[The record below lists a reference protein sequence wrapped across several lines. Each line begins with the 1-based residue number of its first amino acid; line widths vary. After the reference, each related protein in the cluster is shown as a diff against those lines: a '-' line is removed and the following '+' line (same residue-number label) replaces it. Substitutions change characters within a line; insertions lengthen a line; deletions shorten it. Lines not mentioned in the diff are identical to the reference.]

1 MRALLGFLELAAA
14 LARVLPRS
22 WGQPL
27 GHVAGAVWYFGA
39 GKTREAVYDNLQHAL
54 GRPPSAR
61 LVRAV
66 FQHGAMN
73 YWDTLVIPRLGRAD
87 IDAFVHVDGLEHL
100 EAALKLGR
108 GAILVGGH
116 IGSIALAVQ
125 SLAVRGY
132 RVTGVV
138 EEIKPPE
145 LLQFWQ
151 KRRQALGLEIVFT
164 NGLAARALLAALR
177 RNEVVALV
185 SDRDVTGTG
194 PKVRFFGV
202 ETTFAEGA
210 AAFALRTG
218 APILPAMAWRLTDG
232 TVQAAIEPPL
242 AVPAS
247 GHGPQARLRL
257 TQAIATRLEY
267 HIRSHPEQWTVFQQR
282 WLEA

>member
-1 MRALLGFLELAAA
+1 
-14 LARVLPRS
+14 VLPRG

-27 GHVAGAVWYFGA
+27 GQIAGTLWYLGA
-39 GKTREAVYDNLQHAL
+39 SKTREAVHDNLLHVL
-54 GRPPSAR
+54 GRAPSAR

-73 YWDTLVIPRLGRAD
+73 YWDTLVIPRLSRAD
-87 IDAFVHVDGLEHL
+87 IDALVHVDGLEHL
-100 EAALKLGR
+100 EAAMKLGR

-116 IGSIALAVQ
+116 IGSIALAIQ
-125 SLAVRGY
+125 WLAVRGY

-177 RNEVVALV
+177 RNEVVTLV
-185 SDRDVTGTG
+185 TDRDVTGTG
-194 PKVRFFGV
+194 PKVLFFGV
-202 ETTFAEGA
+202 QTSFAEGA
-210 AAFALRTG
+210 AALALRTG
-218 APILPAMAWRLTDG
+218 APILPGTAWRLPDG
-232 TVQAAIEPPL
+232 TVQAVIEPALTIPI
-242 AVPAS
+242 S
-247 GHGPQARLRL
+247 GHGPEARLEL
-257 TQAIATRLEY
+257 TQAIAARLEY

-282 WLEA
+282 WLEV